1 MQTKTSTS
9 SGLLIAAAIAA
20 AIGIPGCG
28 SSSTSVLQP
37 SNDRCQ
43 IAIGGGPSTIP
54 ADGGNGSISVSA
66 ARECLW
72 SATSESQWLTITSGA
87 SGQGDGTVNFQAVSN
102 PAPAMRRGS
111 VVINNSR
118 AEISQAAAPCQ
129 YRLGSVAQTFP
140 ATGGDGSVDVQTL
153 EGCNWTATSGSSWVA
168 IANLQNPGGSGS
180 VRFRVEPNTG
190 DARTGSL
197 TIAGLSFS
205 VIQSGA
211 NVQCNYGI
219 EPTGLSAPAAGGNA
233 TIAVTAPGGCGWTAV
248 SQAPWIAVNN
258 GATGNGNGIVNIAVA
273 ANTGAARTGT
283 VIVASNA
290 YTVTQA
296 GVSAP
301 CAFAIAPTNQSI
313 AAGGGSATVTV
324 TTAAGCSWTAVS
336 QSQWITVTNGAS
348 GNGNGAVALTIAANG
363 GAARTGTVTIAGLTY
378 SVNQA
383 EAPRPC
389 AFTVAPTTI
398 ASPVGGGT
406 SPVTVTTESNCSWTA
421 VSQAQWITVTS
432 GGSGSGNGTVTLT
445 IAANGGAARSGT
457 VTVAGHTVT
466 VNQPEAP
473 RPCAY
478 TVAPMT
484 IEAPAAG
491 GPLTVTVTTDPG
503 CSWTAATQA
512 DWITVASGAAGS
524 GNGTVTLSVAS
535 NSGAARTGSALVAGH
550 TVTIN
555 QNGPPPPCSYAI
567 NPTETVVG
575 AAGGTTMVAVTT
587 QNSCTWS
594 VTTNTTWIAVTNIPT
609 GNGNGTVELSVA
621 ANTGTTPRSGT
632 VTIAGQTFTVTQT
645 APPTACTY
653 ELMPMH
659 QDVSNAGGDFTVQI
673 VTQPG
678 CPWTAVPDGS
688 WIEIAANAGGSGTT
702 TLTYHVQPNPG
713 ATRNGR
719 INIAT
724 QRLNIMQGPM

>member
-1 MQTKTSTS
+1 MS

-20 AIGIPGCG
+20 AIGISGCG
-28 SSSTSVLQP
+28 SSSTSLLQP

-43 IAIGGGPSTIP
+43 IAIRGSSSTIP
-54 ADGGNGSISVSA
+54 ADGGPGSISVNA

-102 PAPAMRRGS
+102 PAPALRRGS

-129 YRLGSVAQTFP
+129 FRLGSAAQTFP
-140 ATGGDGSVDVQTL
+140 PTGGDGSVDVQTL

-168 IANLQNPGGSGS
+168 IANLQNPGGPGS

-197 TIAGLSFS
+197 TVAGLSFS
-205 VIQSGA
+205 VIQSGV

-219 EPTGLSAPAAGGNA
+219 EPTGQSAPAAGGTG
-233 TIAVTAPGGCGWTAV
+233 TIAVAAPGGCGWTAV
-248 SQAPWIAVNN
+248 SQAPWITVNN
-258 GATGNGNGIVNIAVA
+258 GATGNGNGIVNITVA

-283 VIVASNA
+283 VIVAQNA

-301 CAFAIAPTNQSI
+301 CAFAIEPTNQSI
-313 AAGGGSATVTV
+313 AAGGGSATVNV
-324 TTAAGCSWTAVS
+324 TTAAGCSWTAAS

-348 GNGNGAVALTIAANG
+348 GNGNGAVALTIAANS
-363 GAARTGTVTIAGLTY
+363 GAARTGTVTIAGQTY

-398 ASPVGGGT
+398 ASSVAGGT
-406 SPVTVTTESNCSWTA
+406 STVTVTTENNCSWTA

-432 GGSGSGNGTVTLT
+432 GASGSGNGTVTLT

-457 VTVAGHTVT
+457 VAIAGQTVT

-484 IEAPAAG
+484 LEPTAAG
-491 GPLTVTVTTDPG
+491 GPSTVTVTTDAG
-503 CSWTAATQA
+503 CNWTAVTQT
-512 DWITVASGAAGS
+512 DWITVASGATGA
-524 GNGTVTLSVAS
+524 GNGTVTLSVAA
-535 NSGAARTGSALVAGH
+535 NPGAARTGSVLVAGH

-555 QNGPPPPCSYAI
+555 QSGAPPPCSYAI
-567 NPTETVVG
+567 NPTETVV
-575 AAGGTTMVAVTT
+575 AASGGPTTVAVTT
-587 QNSCTWS
+587 QTSCTWS
-594 VTTNTTWIAVTNIPT
+594 ATANVTWIAVTNNPT
-609 GNGNGTVELSVA
+609 ANGNGTVELSVA

-645 APPTACTY
+645 APPTACVY

-659 QDVSNAGGDFTVQI
+659 QDVSNAGGDFTFQI
-673 VTQPG
+673 ATQPG
-678 CPWTAVPDGS
+678 CPWTAVPDAS
-688 WIEIAANAGGSGTT
+688 WIEIAGNTGSGTA

-713 ATRNGR
+713 ATRNGK

-724 QRLNIMQGPM
+724 QRLSITQGPM